1 MKKITDE
8 ISADYRLS
16 KDGLGLT
23 IEAMFDGI
31 EGLVQSKTV
40 MGEPVTIG
48 EATLIP
54 INEVS
59 AGMASGAFGK
69 NPEKSGAG
77 AMTAKM
83 SPVAVLLLQGEKI
96 RLINI
101 KNQDAITKII
111 DLIPDAIDKIAGNRI
126 KPETVEKAK
135 EIASKLGVEI
145 KQESKEE
152 NK

>member
-8 ISADYRLS
+8 ITADYRLS

-77 AMTAKM
+77 AMTTKM
-83 SPVAVLLLQGEKI
+83 SPVAVLVLQGEKI

-101 KNQDAITKII
+101 RNQDAVTKII
-111 DLIPDAIDKIAGNRI
+111 DLIPDAIDRITGNRLS
-126 KPETVEKAK
+126 PDTVAKAK
-135 EIASKLGVEI
+135 DIASKLGVEI
-145 KQESKEE
+145 KQEPEE
-152 NK
+152 KN

>member
-8 ISADYRLS
+8 ITADYRLS

-77 AMTAKM
+77 AMTTKM
-83 SPVAVLLLQGEKI
+83 SPVAVLVLQGDRI

-111 DLIPDAIDKIAGNRI
+111 DLIPDAIDRITGNRLS
-126 KPETVEKAK
+126 PETVAKAK
-135 EIASKLGVEI
+135 DIASKLGVEI
-145 KQESKEE
+145 KEE
-152 NK
+152 PGE

>member
-1 MKKITDE
+1 MKKFTDE
-8 ISADYRLS
+8 VTADYRLS

-40 MGEPVTIG
+40 MGEPVAIG

-69 NPEKSGAG
+69 TADKSGAG

-83 SPVAVLLLQGEKI
+83 SPVAVLVIQGEKI

-101 KNQDAITKII
+101 RNQDAVTKII
-111 DLIPDAIDKIAGNRI
+111 DLIPDAIDRI
-126 KPETVEKAK
+126 TGKRLSPETVARAK
-135 EIASKLGVEI
+135 DIASKLGVEI
-145 KQESKEE
+145 REE
-152 NK
+152 DGK

>member
-8 ISADYRLS
+8 ITADYRLS

-23 IEAMFDGI
+23 IEAMYDGL
-31 EGLVQSKTV
+31 EGLIQSKTV
-40 MGEPVTIG
+40 MGEPVVVG

-83 SPVAVLLLQGEKI
+83 SPVAVLLLQGDKV

-101 KNQDAITKII
+101 RNQDAITKII
-111 DLIPDAIDKIAGNRI
+111 DLIPDAIDKITGKRMS
-126 KPETVEKAK
+126 PETVAKAK
-135 EIASKLGVEI
+135 DIASKLGVEI
-145 KQESKEE
+145 KQETEE
-152 NK
+152 

>member
-40 MGEPVTIG
+40 MGEPVTVG

-77 AMTAKM
+77 AMTTKM
-83 SPVAVLLLQGEKI
+83 SPVAVLLLQGEKV

-111 DLIPDAIDKIAGNRI
+111 DLIPDAIDKIAGNRL

-145 KQESKEE
+145 KKEPE
-152 NK
+152 EEKK